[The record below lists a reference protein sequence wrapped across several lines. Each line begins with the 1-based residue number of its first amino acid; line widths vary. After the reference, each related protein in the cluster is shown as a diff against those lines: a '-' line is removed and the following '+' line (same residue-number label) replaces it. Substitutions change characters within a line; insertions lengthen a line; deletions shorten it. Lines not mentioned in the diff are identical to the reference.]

1 MHGDLRAHKPGDGA
15 CQRAGRGG
23 AGQVAEHGGL
33 PSLHLR
39 EAPLGAL
46 GDNAASALASALR
59 TEACGLRFLGLSG
72 TSRVGNRGATRLA
85 LAMRKEA
92 CVLTSLDLSDNIVG
106 DEGAQALAA
115 ALCTAAR
122 LTRLDLAGN
131 LVGDAGATALAAALG
146 TQA

>member
-1 MHGDLRAHKPGDGA
+1 M
-15 CQRAGRGG
+15 
-23 AGQVAEHGGL
+23 
-33 PSLHLR
+33 
-39 EAPLGAL
+39 
-46 GDNAASALASALR
+46 
-59 TEACGLRFLGLSG
+59 
-72 TSRVGNRGATRLA
+72 GNRGATRLA

-122 LTRLDLAGN
+122 LTRLDLACN

-146 TQA
+146 TLTSLDLRNNPRVTAAGKAALAAALCTGVRADAVW